1 MAKIELTDFVRY
13 GELFEI
19 YGKLLSQDRQKIMRQ
34 YFDFN
39 MTLAEIS
46 KEKQISRQAV
56 LDSISKACQ
65 KLDEYENTL
74 HLLERKNKLIKIL
87 SDLKNKDS
95 LKEIK
100 QKVDEILGDI

>member
-1 MAKIELTDFVRY
+1 MAKIKLSDFIRY

-19 YGKLLSQDRQKIMRQ
+19 YGKLLSQDRQSVMKL

-56 LDSISKACQ
+56 LDSISKSCQ
-65 KLDEYENTL
+65 KLDEYEKIL
-74 HLLERKNKLIKIL
+74 HLLNKKREFKEKLSNIKNQKTI
-87 SDLKNKDS
+87 
-95 LKEIK
+95 KEIK